1 MLLSIR
7 HVTTYEYEPAAA
19 RLSLRLRLFPA
30 SIPSQSPRGWTVTIN
45 GAAPSATIVN
55 SFGDREAI
63 WLSDKDVERIEIVA
77 EGQVQTVDATGL
89 LKGWRMAAPPGVF
102 LRDTPLTGAEETIKA
117 LADSVADETGLAQ
130 AHALSAAVRDRI
142 EYKPGAT
149 DAATTAA
156 EALTIGAGVCQD
168 HAHVLIAA
176 SRAMGCPARYVVGY
190 LLPDADEDDVEIPAE
205 THAWAELWIDGLGW
219 VGFDA
224 TNRICPTD
232 RYVRLCSGMDAND
245 ASPIHGAVVGQV
257 EETLEAEVAVA
268 AVTQAQ
274 SQSQS

>member
-7 HVTTYEYEPAAA
+7 HLTTYSYTPAAS
-19 RLSLRLRLFPA
+19 RLALRLRLFPSTSA
-30 SIPSQSPRGWTVTIN
+30 AQTPVEWAVTVN
-45 GAAPSATIVN
+45 GEAPSTQITN
-55 SFGDREAI
+55 SFGDREAVWQSKGDI
-63 WLSDKDVERIEIVA
+63 DEIEVVA
-77 EGQVQTVDATGL
+77 EGKVQTTDVTGL
-89 LKGWRMAAPPGVF
+89 LKDWRMAAAPGVF
-102 LRDTPLTGAEETIKA
+102 LRNTPLTIAEETIKA
-117 LADSVADETGLAQ
+117 LAESVANETGLAQ
-130 AHALSAAVRDRI
+130 AHALSAAVRDKI

-190 LLPDADEDDVEIPAE
+190 LLPDSEEDEVEIPAE

-232 RYVRLCSGMDAND
+232 RYVRLASGLDAND
-245 ASPIHGAVVGQV
+245 AAPIHGAIFGHV
-257 EETLEAEVAVA
+257 EETMEAEVAVS
-268 AVTQAQ
+268 AVTQSQKQ
-274 SQSQS
+274 SQS

>member
-7 HVTTYEYEPAAA
+7 HLTTYSYKPAAS
-19 RLSLRLRLFPA
+19 RLALRLRLFPA
-30 SIPSQSPRGWTVTIN
+30 QITAQTPMDWAVTVN
-45 GAAPSATIVN
+45 GEAPSATITN
-55 SFGDREAI
+55 SFGDQEAI
-63 WLSDKDVERIEIVA
+63 WQSKGNIDEIEVVA
-77 EGQVQTVDATGL
+77 EGKVQTTDVSGL
-89 LKGWRMAAPPGVF
+89 LKDWQMAAAPGVF
-102 LRDTPLTGAEETIKA
+102 LRGTPLTVAEEAIKA
-117 LADSVADETGLAQ
+117 LADSVSSETGLAQ
-130 AHALSAAVRDRI
+130 AHALSEAVHDRI

-176 SRAMGCPARYVVGY
+176 SRAIGCPARYVVGY
-190 LLPDADEDDVEIPAE
+190 LLPDREEDEVEIPAE

-232 RYVRLCSGMDAND
+232 RYVRLASGFDAKD
-245 ASPIHGAVVGQV
+245 AAPLPPWISFGF
-257 EETLEAEVAVA
+257 AVA
-268 AVTQAQ
+268 AV
-274 SQSQS
+274 

>member
-7 HVTTYEYEPAAA
+7 HLTTYSYEPAAS
-19 RLSLRLRLFPA
+19 RLALRLRLFPA
-30 SIPSQSPRGWTVTIN
+30 QIGAQTPLDWAVTVN
-45 GAAPSATIVN
+45 GEAPSATITN

-63 WLSDKDVERIEIVA
+63 WQSKGDIGAIEIVA
-77 EGQVQTVDATGL
+77 EGKVQTTDVTGL
-89 LKGWRMAAPPGVF
+89 LKDWRMAAAPGVF
-102 LRDTPLTGAEETIKA
+102 LRSTPLTVAEETIKA
-117 LADSVADETGLAQ
+117 LAESVSNETGLAQ

-142 EYKPGAT
+142 DYKPSAT

-176 SRAMGCPARYVVGY
+176 SRAIGCPARYVVGY
-190 LLPDADEDDVEIPAE
+190 LLPDREEDEVEIPAE

-232 RYVRLCSGMDAND
+232 RYVRLASGFDAND
-245 ASPIHGAVVGQV
+245 AAPIHGAVFGHV
-257 EETLEAEVAVA
+257 EEAMEAEVAVSA
-268 AVTQAQ
+268 ITQSQQQ
-274 SQSQS
+274 SQS

>member
-7 HVTTYEYEPAAA
+7 HVTTYAYEPEAA

-30 SIPSQSPRGWTVTIN
+30 SVASQTPQNWSVTVN
-45 GAAPSATIVN
+45 GAAPSASIVN
-55 SFGDREAI
+55 SYGDSEAI
-63 WLSDKDVERIEIVA
+63 WLSDGPVEEVEIVA
-77 EGQVQTVDATGL
+77 SGKVQTTDMTGL
-89 LKGWRMAAPPGVF
+89 LKDWRMAAAPGVF
-102 LRDTPLTGAEETIKA
+102 LRETPLTVAEETIKA
-117 LADSVADETGLAQ
+117 LAESVADETGLAQ
-130 AHALSAAVRDRI
+130 AHALSAEVRERI

-149 DAATTAA
+149 DAETTAA

-176 SRAMGCPARYVVGY
+176 SRAMGRPARYVVGY

-232 RYVRLCSGMDAND
+232 RYVRLCAGMDAND

-257 EETLEAEVAVA
+257 EETLEADVAVA
-268 AVTQAQ
+268 AITQSQQQ
-274 SQSQS
+274 SQS

>member
-7 HVTTYEYEPAAA
+7 HVTTYTYDPGAT
-19 RLSLRLRLFPA
+19 RLALRLRLFPA
-30 SIPSQSPRGWTVTIN
+30 QITAQTPIDWSVTVN
-45 GAAPSATIVN
+45 GEAPSARIAN
-55 SFGDREAI
+55 SFGDEEAI
-63 WLSDKDVERIEIVA
+63 WHSKGDVSEIEVIA
-77 EGQVQTVDATGL
+77 EGKVQTTDTTGL
-89 LKGWRMAAPPGVF
+89 VKDWRMAASPAVF
-102 LRDTPLTGAEETIKA
+102 LRDTPLTIAEETIKA
-117 LADSVADETGLAQ
+117 LAESVSSETGLAQ
-130 AHALSAAVRDRI
+130 AHALSAAVREKI

-149 DAATTAA
+149 DITTTAA

-190 LLPDADEDDVEIPAE
+190 LLPDAEEDAVAIPAE

-232 RYVRLCSGMDAND
+232 RYVRLASGFDAHN
-245 ASPIHGAVVGQV
+245 AAPIHGAIMGQV
-257 EETLEAEVAVA
+257 EETLEAKVAVSA
-268 AVTQAQ
+268 ISQSQQQ
-274 SQSQS
+274 SQS

>member
-7 HVTTYEYEPAAA
+7 HQTTYSYEPAASRVA
-19 RLSLRLRLFPA
+19 LRLRLFPA
-30 SIPSQSPRGWTVTIN
+30 QITAQTPMDWTVTVN
-45 GAAPSATIVN
+45 GEAPSDTITN
-55 SFGDREAI
+55 SFGDKEAI
-63 WLSDKDVERIEIVA
+63 WQSKGDVDEIEVVA
-77 EGQVQTVDATGL
+77 SGQIQTTDVTGL
-89 LKGWRMAAPPGVF
+89 LKDWRMAAAPGVF
-102 LRDTPLTGAEETIKA
+102 LRETHLTSAEETIKA
-117 LADSVADETGLAQ
+117 LAESVADETGLAQ

-149 DAATTAA
+149 DSSTTAA

-190 LLPDADEDDVEIPAE
+190 LLPDSEEDDVEIPAE

-219 VGFDA
+219 IGFDA

-232 RYVRLCSGMDAND
+232 RYVRLASGLD
-245 ASPIHGAVVGQV
+245 ASDAAPIDGAVFGSV
-257 EETLEAEVAVA
+257 EEEMEAEVAVSA
-268 AVTQAQ
+268 ITQSQQQ
-274 SQSQS
+274 SQS

>member
-7 HVTTYEYEPAAA
+7 HQTTYSYEPDAA

-30 SIPSQSPRGWTVTIN
+30 RVPSQAPNGWSVTIN
-45 GAAPSATIVN
+45 GDAPSAPIVN
-55 SFGDREAI
+55 SFGDLEAI
-63 WLSDKDVERIEIVA
+63 WLSKKDTKKVEIVA
-77 EGQVQTVDATGL
+77 TGKVGTTDATGL
-89 LKGWRMAAPPGVF
+89 LKDWRMAARPGVF
-102 LRDTPLTGAEETIKA
+102 LRETKLTTPEETIKA
-117 LADSVADETGLAQ
+117 LAESVSDETGLAQ

-142 EYKPGAT
+142 DYKPGAT
-149 DAATTAA
+149 DANTTAA

-168 HAHVLIAA
+168 HSHVLIAA
-176 SRAMGCPARYVVGY
+176 SRVLGLPARYVVGY
-190 LLPDADEDDVEIPAE
+190 LLPDAEEDDVEIPAE

-245 ASPIHGAVVGQV
+245 ASPIHGAVTGQV
-257 EETLEAEVAVA
+257 EETLAAEVAVTA
-268 AVTQAQ
+268 ITQSQQQ
-274 SQSQS
+274 SQS